1 MNRNLFSSF
10 VLAVITIS
18 LYAQDPNILWQRTIG
33 GENQDIEY
41 FIISTTDGGFL
52 TGGTS
57 KSMISG
63 EKTEDSFGEE
73 DFWILKFNAEG
84 EIEWQRTL
92 GGDQADTAFNARQ
105 TYDGGFLIVGGSYS
119 GISGNKTEPSRGDR
133 DYWIIK
139 LDADGNTLWQ
149 KTYGG
154 DSNDLGKD
162 IEILDNGHYLVLGYS
177 YSGISGDRTIPNNSN
192 GDCWLLVINDNGEL
206 ISQRSHPIYGAESA
220 SHIRNTSNGGYAIS
234 ASSNMEDY
242 ILSNYNENGNFLWEK
257 NFGGDGW
264 DFATNFIVTA
274 DNGFIII
281 GFSDSNI
288 SGNKTEDSRGATD
301 YWILKLNSMGE
312 IQWQKTF
319 GGNEIDAP
327 YTIIETP
334 DYGYLLV
341 GYSASEISG
350 DKTVGLVEP
359 TDYWFLKLNSV
370 GIIEWQKDI
379 GGDGADA
386 RPRATLIND
395 GSLVISGISN
405 SNISGDKTENSR
417 GESDF
422 WIVKYNIILDI
433 VENPLLSATTLYPNP
448 AKNTLQLNTQDKT
461 IDQINIYT
469 MTGSK
474 VLQLDVDTVSPTVDV
489 SSLASGVYY
498 VQLYSGKNVAL
509 KKFVKE

>member
-1 MNRNLFSSF
+1 MQ
-10 VLAVITIS
+10 LA
-18 LYAQDPNILWQRTIG
+18 
-33 GENQDIEY
+33 
-41 FIISTTDGGFL
+41 
-52 TGGTS
+52 
-57 KSMISG
+57 
-63 EKTEDSFGEE
+63 
-73 DFWILKFNAEG
+73 
-84 EIEWQRTL
+84 
-92 GGDQADTAFNARQ
+92 
-105 TYDGGFLIVGGSYS
+105 
-119 GISGNKTEPSRGDR
+119 
-133 DYWIIK
+133 
-139 LDADGNTLWQ
+139 
-149 KTYGG
+149 
-154 DSNDLGKD
+154 
-162 IEILDNGHYLVLGYS
+162 
-177 YSGISGDRTIPNNSN
+177 
-192 GDCWLLVINDNGEL
+192 LL
-206 ISQRSHPIYGAESA
+206 A
-220 SHIRNTSNGGYAIS
+220 
-234 ASSNMEDY
+234 NMEDY

-489 SSLASGVYY
+489 SSLATGVYY
-498 VQLYSGKNVAL
+498 VQLYSGKNVAV